1 MHTIASAGVPEVTV
15 VSEDGS
21 PHGPKTFV
29 LWNPPLTMGQS
40 LKGALSPLSAV
51 TAEGKFNLKN
61 MSHTEGRVRARM
73 NKCAPPCAP
82 GRKLIR
88 FLVGSELALCVARAV

>member
-1 MHTIASAGVPEVTV
+1 M

-29 LWNPPLTMGQS
+29 LWNPPLTMGKG

-51 TAEGKFNLKN
+51 TAEGKFNLKH

-73 NKCAPPCAP
+73 NKCAPPSKP
-82 GRKLIR
+82 RRKLMR
-88 FLVGSELALCVARAV
+88 FIMGLEVALCKCKRRVGS

>member
-1 MHTIASAGVPEVTV
+1 M

-29 LWNPPLTMGQS
+29 LWNPPLTMGKS
-40 LKGALSPLSAV
+40 LKGVLSPLSAV
-51 TAEGKFNLKN
+51 TAEGKFNLKH

-82 GRKLIR
+82 ERTLTR
-88 FLVGSELALCVARAV
+88 FIVGPDLPCVFARAV